1 LRRGARY
8 PKILEYNEG
17 DVKVLPYLID
27 KLAGGSLRA
36 PSQDLRFPNARQK
49 TTFFGKESVVYDYS
63 LFVCG

>member
-36 PSQDLRFPNARQK
+36 PSQDLRFPDARQK
-49 TTFFGKESVVYDYS
+49 NYLFWKGKR
-63 LFVCG
+63 GI